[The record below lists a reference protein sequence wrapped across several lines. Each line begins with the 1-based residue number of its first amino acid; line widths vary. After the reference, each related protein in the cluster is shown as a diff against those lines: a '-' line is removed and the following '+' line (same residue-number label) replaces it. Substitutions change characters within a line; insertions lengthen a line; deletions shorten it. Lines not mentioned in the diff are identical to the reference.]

1 MCPAPLTR
9 SAPRFL
15 HGEASSQP
23 GILRLLLIMG
33 MALLAGCERVPEPH
47 APKYSAAPKTN
58 GTPYYH
64 LAVHPLHNPDKL
76 AQAYQPLIDHLN
88 RNIPDARFELEAS
101 RDYASYEAKIREH
114 QPEFLLPNPWHSL
127 QAMQNG
133 YHVIAMA
140 GDAADFKGLFIV
152 RKDSPIQTP
161 ADLKGKAVAY
171 PAPTALSACI
181 LPQWYLHQHGI
192 DVERELDNRYVGSQ
206 ESAIMNAWLGKAAAG
221 ATWPPPWRA
230 FQKEHPRE
238 AADLKVIWETP
249 PLLNNSVMARNDV
262 PAALRNR
269 VRELLFTLQE
279 TPNGRAILAGIETA
293 RFHPADDASY
303 APVRDF
309 VARFEREV
317 RAVERK

>member
-1 MCPAPLTR
+1 
-9 SAPRFL
+9 
-15 HGEASSQP
+15 
-23 GILRLLLIMG
+23 
-33 MALLAGCERVPEPH
+33 
-47 APKYSAAPKTN
+47 
-58 GTPYYH
+58 
-64 LAVHPLHNPDKL
+64 
-76 AQAYQPLIDHLN
+76 
-88 RNIPDARFELEAS
+88 
-101 RDYASYEAKIREH
+101 
-114 QPEFLLPNPWHSL
+114 
-127 QAMQNG
+127 MQNG